1 MSLSAS
7 RAKLLRSLKDLNHRM
22 DRVNQ
27 DWNDRVQRQLQTEA
41 IDPLD
46 AATRSTITAI
56 EHLEQ
61 VLARARGDCE

>member
-7 RAKLLRSLKDLNHRM
+7 RAKLLRSLKDLNQRI
-22 DRVNQ
+22 DRVGQ
-27 DWNDRVQRQLQTEA
+27 EWDDRVLRELRSEA

-46 AATRSTITAI
+46 SATRSTITAI